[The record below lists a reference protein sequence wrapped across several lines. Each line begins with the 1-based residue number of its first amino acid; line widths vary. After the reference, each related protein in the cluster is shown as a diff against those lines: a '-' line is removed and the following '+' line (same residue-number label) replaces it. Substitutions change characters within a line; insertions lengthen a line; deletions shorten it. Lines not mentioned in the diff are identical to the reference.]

1 MAYAPTALQAA
12 QDLHQMQLLPHE
24 RLQLQSQLAAAGE
37 RDLQTEQCTVKRL
50 MAETDALERA
60 EVVRGAIS
68 HEIVS

>member
-1 MAYAPTALQAA
+1 
-12 QDLHQMQLLPHE
+12 MQLLPHE